1 MSDDAFTLYDLRIEV
16 PRGERP
22 MICNHREGDW
32 FALSGEFDGQD
43 RAALRAVLAKEPG
56 PAGEIYALE
65 RDKGGRHARIMKTNL
80 NRS

>member
-32 FALSGEFDGQD
+32 FALPASSTVRTARPCGQCWRKSRD
-43 RAALRAVLAKEPG
+43 QPAKSTP
-56 PAGEIYALE
+56 LE
-65 RDKGGRHARIMKTNL
+65 RDKGSRHARIMKTNL